1 MLLLNAA
8 FTTAYQF
15 GILIEFADQITRR
28 VFPRLF
34 AYMADYPEKYVP
46 YPILMFL
53 PYLPLNRILMAGVR
67 NMGLCPCP
75 RCLIKKTELSALGT
89 LRDNS
94 RRAKI
99 RINSHHFRTKVS
111 LAREII
117 YEHGLRVNADAV
129 NNLLKN
135 ESLVPTTVCPQ
146 THFFKLY
153 LKSLLEC
160 IPHQIC

>member
-1 MLLLNAA
+1 M
-8 FTTAYQF
+8 TAHKF

-34 AYMADYPEKYVP
+34 AYMADYPEKYVSRCSDAFIIFTNP
-46 YPILMFL
+46 CY
-53 PYLPLNRILMAGVR
+53 LNRILMAGIR

-89 LRDNS
+89 QRDS
-94 RRAKI
+94 GRRAKI
-99 RINSHHFRTKVS
+99 RVNSHHFRTKVS

-129 NNLLKN
+129 NDLLKGQ
-135 ESLVPTTVCPQ
+135 SLVPTTVCLQ
-146 THFFKLY
+146 SHLSILY
-153 LKSLLEC
+153 LKLPLEC